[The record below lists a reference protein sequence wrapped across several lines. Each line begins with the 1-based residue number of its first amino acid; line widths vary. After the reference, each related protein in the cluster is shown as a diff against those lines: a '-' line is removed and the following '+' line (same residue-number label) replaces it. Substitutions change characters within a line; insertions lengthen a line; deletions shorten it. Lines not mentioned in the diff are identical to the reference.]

1 MAERRWTAEQLSAI
15 ETRDKTL
22 LVSAAAGSGK
32 TATLTERIIRSLTD
46 REHPTTIDSMLIVT
60 YTNAAANELREK
72 IRVALEGA
80 VKEHPEDEGLLRQLM
95 MLPSARIKTID
106 SFCND
111 VLKANATA
119 VGLSPRYRISTG
131 AECDILAASII
142 DGLID
147 SVYSGDEPDIATAEE
162 FDRLAECLTES
173 RRTERLSDVLKYIY
187 DVAETSL
194 EGVGILRRHADVYDP
209 KCFTTVEKSPHG
221 AYLMGRLHLMA
232 EHYLNALLRYRRELL
247 SDDLGPVYLPTVE
260 SDIALMQ
267 ALLSCKDYET
277 ARVAVEKLCFS
288 SIIKQKKKSPVMEDY
303 FDFRTKMR
311 EDLKSYKKLFLY
323 STEEFCELYASLY
336 EIFGTLCKFLFAFDG
351 IFSEEKRQ
359 RGIVSYHD
367 LERYTYKALWDGD
380 ERSEVAKSLSA
391 SFSQIYIDEYQDVNA
406 LQDKIFEAVS
416 TPKNR
421 FMVGDIKQ
429 SIYGFRSARPEIF
442 ASMKAAYPPL
452 SESVGDTATIFM
464 SSNFRCDKGIVDFT
478 NEIFDKMFGL
488 FHESIGYQE
497 GDRLG
502 YAKIQKTE
510 PPYRRPSVIITEN
523 KKYSDGMPLTNT
535 ELVARKIHELISTD
549 TLNSGEPIKP
559 SDIAIILR
567 GNGKIAD
574 YAEALEKYSI
584 KVEIAAGERFF
595 GTPEVLLT
603 LSLLHA
609 IDNPKRDIYLA
620 ALMCSPLF
628 AFDGTELAK
637 YRSDS
642 TDEPLYDSLLR
653 AAADGNDKKLVRFL
667 DTLNRYRDASEGM
680 PVDRL
685 IYRLYHETGLLALAS
700 RQGGRKNLML
710 LYDHARSFE
719 AGAFKGLYNFLTYI
733 DNVISGK
740 EKSEFDEKR
749 AGDDPNAVKIMT
761 AHSSKGLEYP
771 IVFFAGAES
780 RLHSGGTKDGPERWV
795 RYSEELG
802 IAVKLRTEEGNV
814 RINNPVNEAI
824 NEFSKDK
831 EFEEELRVLY
841 VILTRARERLY
852 VVGESPKKDID
863 DYKNHLRIVSEN
875 LSQYSA
881 MKLGTYLD
889 IIIAS
894 VGGGEVVTERRE
906 EASLLNADI
915 DALGASKQA
924 EFDELIKR
932 LNAEEQADFDKPI
945 KQINAEERADFDKP
959 IKQLNAEEQAD
970 FDELVKQLDAT
981 EQTGRGDTESAEKA
995 INSEGLA
1002 EQMSFDD
1009 DAENQVESD
1018 AKTEGFNLAGSTDGQ
1033 EKSDETTREIDSEED
1048 AERQARYDEL
1058 ARELTERFT
1067 FEYAEKLMT
1076 VLPEKLSVSALTP
1089 TVFDS
1094 AYDSAVELSFGAHDE
1109 ALQPDDENLNGENL
1123 GKMQENV
1130 NLGLQNSAKNE
1141 KFALDDSKEIFE
1153 NAKESEHFSDGA
1165 IDGAPAEKLQD
1176 RKNTL
1181 PKFMEGS
1188 PAEESAKRGIA
1199 THYFMQFCNLGRFA
1213 TDGSRRELDRLVTEG
1228 FISKADG
1235 ERVRVRELEAFRR
1248 SALLRNMLGATEIYR
1263 ELRFNLYMPAALF
1276 TEDEEK
1282 REFYSDRKV
1291 LVQGVIDCIYRD
1303 EHGGL
1308 HLVDYKTDR
1317 LTREEREN
1325 RALAE
1330 KKMRDA
1336 HSLQLSY
1343 YALAIKE
1350 MFGAEVESIS
1360 VYSLQLGDEIKIF
1373 NVLDKK

>member
-1 MAERRWTAEQLSAI
+1 MGEEREMAERRWTAEQLSAI

-46 REHPTTIDSMLIVT
+46 REHPTTIDSMLVVT

-72 IRVALEGA
+72 IRVALEAA

-95 MLPSARIKTID
+95 LLPSAKIKTID

-111 VLKANATA
+111 ILKANATA

-147 SVYSGDEPDIATAEE
+147 SVYSGDETDIATAEE

-173 RRTERLSDVLKYIY
+173 RQTEKLASVLKYIY
-187 DVAETSL
+187 DTAETSL
-194 EGVGILRRHADVYDP
+194 EGVGILKRHTDTYDP
-209 KCFTTVEKSPHG
+209 AGFTTVEKTPHG
-221 AYLMGRLHLMA
+221 AYLMGRLHMMA

-247 SDDLGPVYLPTVE
+247 ADDLAEKYLPIVE
-260 SDIALMQ
+260 SDIALMHT
-267 ALLSCKDYET
+267 LLKPQDYEE
-277 ARVAVEKLCFS
+277 ARLAVEKALFVRISTTKKRS
-288 SIIKQKKKSPVMEDY
+288 SVMEDY
-303 FDFRTKMR
+303 SSFRAKMR

-323 STEEFCELYASLY
+323 STEEFRELYAALY
-336 EIFGTLCKFLFAFDG
+336 EIFGTLCKFLFAFDS
-351 IFSEEKRQ
+351 IFTEEKRQ

-367 LERYTYKALWDGD
+367 LERYTYKALWNGE

-416 TPKNR
+416 TQRNR

-478 NEIFDKMFGL
+478 NEIFDRMFGI

-502 YAKIQKTE
+502 YAKIQNAE

-523 KKYSDGMPLTNT
+523 DTYSDGSAPTNT
-535 ELVARKIHELISTD
+535 EVVAKKIHELITSD
-549 TLNSGEPIKP
+549 TLNSGAPIKP

-567 GNGKIAD
+567 GNGKIKD

-595 GTPEVLLT
+595 ATPEVLLT

-637 YRSDS
+637 YRMAGGN
-642 TDEPLYDSLLR
+642 EPLYDSLVR
-653 AAADGNDKKLVRFL
+653 AAREGEHDQKLCRFL

-733 DNVISGK
+733 DNVIYGN

-780 RLHSGGTKDGPERWV
+780 RVHSGGGNDGPARWV

-802 IAVKLRTEEGNV
+802 IALKLRTEAGNV

-863 DYKNHLRIVSEN
+863 DYKNYLRIVSEN

-881 MKLGTYLD
+881 MKLASYLD

-894 VGGGEVVTERRE
+894 VGGGVVASERQE
-906 EASLLNADI
+906 ELFGQKEDA
-915 DALGASKQA
+915 DALGA
-924 EFDELIKR
+924 R
-932 LNAEEQADFDKPI
+932 EQADLEKLKKDI
-945 KQINAEERADFDKP
+945 YAVGLRR
-959 IKQLNAEEQAD
+959 QALV
-970 FDELVKQLDAT
+970 DELAKRMNTADHADGRIDIDELL
-981 EQTGRGDTESAEKA
+981 EQMSAEGTEDP
-995 INSEGLA
+995 IYSEGLTEKINTKGQA
-1002 EQMSFDD
+1002 RS
-1009 DAENQVESD
+1009 DAEM
-1018 AKTEGFNLAGSTDGQ
+1018 
-1033 EKSDETTREIDSEED
+1033 REPDSEED
-1048 AERQARYDEL
+1048 NEKQARSDEL
-1058 ARELTERFT
+1058 ARELVERFN
-1067 FEYAEKLMT
+1067 FEYPEKLMT
-1076 VLPEKLSVSALTP
+1076 VLPEKLSVSVLTP

-1094 AYDSAVELSFGAHDE
+1094 AYDGTVELSFGAQDE
-1109 ALQPDDENLNGENL
+1109 VLQIDDENAIGENSEKSL
-1123 GKMQENV
+1123 ENV
-1130 NLGLQNSAKNE
+1130 SFDLQNTAKNE
-1141 KFALDDSKEIFE
+1141 KNAFDG
-1153 NAKESEHFSDGA
+1153 AKEDFKNVEKSDYLEECLT
-1165 IDGAPAEKLQD
+1165 DGTLAEKLQD

-1188 PAEESAKRGIA
+1188 RAEESAKRGIA
-1199 THYFMQFCNLGRFA
+1199 THYFMQFCNLERFA
-1213 TDGSRRELDRLVTEG
+1213 MEGSRRELDRLIAEG

-1235 ERVRVRELEAFRR
+1235 ERVRIRELEAFRR
-1248 SALLRNMLGATEIYR
+1248 STLLRNMLGATEIYR
-1263 ELRFNLYMPAALF
+1263 ELRFNLYMPASLF

-1282 REFYSDRKV
+1282 REFYSDKKV

-1303 EHGGL
+1303 ERGEL

-1350 MFGAEVESIS
+1350 MFGSDVASIS
-1360 VYSLQLGDEIKIF
+1360 VYSLQLGDEIEIF
-1373 NVLDKK
+1373 NVLDKR

>member
-46 REHPTTIDSMLIVT
+46 RKHPTTIDSMLIVT

-72 IRVALEGA
+72 IRAALEGA
-80 VKEHPEDEGLLRQLM
+80 VKEHPDDEGLLRQLM

-187 DVAETSL
+187 DASETSL
-194 EGVGILRRHADVYDP
+194 EGVKILRRHADVYDP
-209 KCFTTVEKSPHG
+209 EGFTTVEKTPHG
-221 AYLMGRLHLMA
+221 AYLMGKLHLMA

-247 SDDLGPVYLPTVE
+247 SDDLGPAYLPTVE

-267 ALLSCKDYET
+267 ALLSCKDYEA
-277 ARVAVEKLCFS
+277 ARVAVEKLYFS
-288 SIIKQKKKSPVMEDY
+288 RNSTQKKKSPVMEDY
-303 FDFRTKMR
+303 FDFRAKMR

-323 STEEFCELYASLY
+323 STDEFRELYASLY
-336 EIFGTLCKFLFAFDG
+336 EIFGTLCNFLFTFDG
-351 IFSEEKRQ
+351 IFNEEKRQ

-478 NEIFDKMFGL
+478 NEIFDRMFGL

-523 KKYSDGMPLTNT
+523 QKYSDGAPLTNA

-574 YAEALEKYSI
+574 YAEALEGHSI

-653 AAADGNDKKLVRFL
+653 AAADGNDKKLGRFL

-685 IYRLYHETGLLALAS
+685 IYRLYHVTGLLALAS

-780 RLHSGGTKDGPERWV
+780 RLHSGGGKDGPERWV

-894 VGGGEVVTERRE
+894 VGGGEVVRERRE

-915 DALGASKQA
+915 DALGASKQT

-945 KQINAEERADFDKP
+945 KQ
-959 IKQLNAEEQAD
+959 LN
-970 FDELVKQLDAT
+970 AT
-981 EQTGRGDTESAEKA
+981 EQTERAGTENAEKT

-1002 EQMSFDD
+1002 KQMSSDD
-1009 DAENQVESD
+1009 ETENQVKSD
-1018 AKTEGFNLAGSTDGQ
+1018 AKTEEFNLAEGQ

-1048 AERQARYDEL
+1048 SVRQAKYDEL

-1094 AYDSAVELSFGAHDE
+1094 AYDSTVELPLGANDE
-1109 ALQPDDENLNGENL
+1109 VLQLDDENDDGEKL
-1123 GKMQENV
+1123 KKTPENV
-1130 NLGLQNSAKNE
+1130 NYDLQNKDKKE
-1141 KFALDDSKEIFE
+1141 EFAFCGVKEAFE
-1153 NAKESEHFSDGA
+1153 NSEKTERFTEDV
-1165 IDGAPAEKLQD
+1165 IDVTPTEMLQD

-1199 THYFMQFCNLGRFA
+1199 THYFMQFCNLERFA
-1213 TDGSRRELDRLVTEG
+1213 TEGSRRELDRLVTEG

-1282 REFYSDRKV
+1282 REFYSDKKV

-1303 EHGGL
+1303 ERGGL

-1350 MFGAEVESIS
+1350 MFGTEVESIS
-1360 VYSLQLGDEIKIF
+1360 VYSLQLGDEIEIF
-1373 NVLDKK
+1373 NVLDKR